1 MFMRRVM
8 VFTST
13 RADYGLLKPVLRKIK
28 ENSALELILVV
39 AGDHLISEKGNTV
52 SEIKEDGFEV
62 SEIVPFASASDSPE
76 AIAKSIGLAVFDLA
90 AAVRR
95 REPDILLLLGD
106 RFELMAPAACALV
119 HRVPVAHIAGGESTE
134 GVLDEQV
141 RHALTKM
148 AHLHFATTREYG
160 WRIRRMGEETWR
172 IHVVGNPGIENINK
186 SDFMAPEEI
195 KKTFGIDPEK
205 PTLLV
210 TFHPE
215 TLTGDQ
221 DTPWQMREVVSAL
234 AQFPD
239 YQQVVT
245 YPGTETGYRAV
256 IEAWREHAS
265 GRANVIL
272 KQSLGSRGYLGLMR
286 LVSAV
291 AGNSSSGI
299 LEAPSFRIP
308 TVNIGDRQKGRIRA
322 GSVIDVE
329 CRKEEII
336 KGLEK
341 ALHDKKFR
349 DGLQEIANPYDPY
362 QDGNVSGR
370 IVSVLESVPLG
381 RKLLEKHLDF
391 PSPEEAGL
399 FLGGGMCH
407 AG

>member
-1 MFMRRVM
+1 MMRRVM
-8 VFTST
+8 VFTDN
-13 RADYGLLKPVLRKIK
+13 RAEYGLLKPVIAHINKSVK
-28 ENSALELILVV
+28 LELILVV
-39 AGDHLISEKGNTV
+39 TGDHVVSEKGKTIL
-52 SEIKEDGFEV
+52 EIENDGFNISEV
-62 SEIVPFASASDSPE
+62 VLHNSVDGGANAIVAYIAGVAAEFAGIIE
-76 AIAKSIGLAVFDLA
+76 KWH
-90 AAVRR
+90 
-95 REPDILLLLGD
+95 PDFLLLLGD
-106 RFELMAPAACALV
+106 RYDLLAPAVCALV
-119 HRVPVAHIAGGESTE
+119 HRVPLAHIAGGEATE

-148 AHLHFATTREYG
+148 AHLHFASTREYG
-160 WRIRRMGEETWR
+160 WRIRQMGEEAWR
-172 IHVVGNPGIENINK
+172 IHVVGNPGIENIYQ
-186 SDFMAPEEI
+186 SDFAASEEI
-195 KKTFGIDPEK
+195 KKTFEIDPEK
-205 PTLLV
+205 PGLLV

-234 AQFPD
+234 AQFPE

-245 YPGTETGYRAV
+245 YPGTEIGYRAI
-256 IEAWREHAS
+256 IEAWREYAS

-286 LVSAV
+286 LASAV
-291 AGNSSSGI
+291 VGNSSSGI
-299 LEAPSFRIP
+299 LEAPSFRVP

-329 CRKEEII
+329 CKKEEII
-336 KGLEK
+336 KGLKK
-341 ALHDKKFR
+341 ALHDKEFR
-349 DGLQEIANPYDPY
+349 KDLQGVANPYDPH

-391 PSPEEAGL
+391 PGSEEVKL
-399 FLGGGMCH
+399 FH